1 MARSAGRKRPVIKDV
16 AKLAGVSAPTVSRFL
31 NGTAGITEEKRRR
44 IAQAIEELGYEPSV
58 AARALSNREMDIVT
72 VFASKPDEVS
82 TSATNHGVEAAARMQ
97 RFLLNIVSL
106 DESDMGSVEARV
118 RMGLSVRPA
127 GVIVYEYGW
136 AGVEA
141 LKRLP
146 KDIPAVVVGGG
157 FGDGDYQV
165 INAER
170 DGGRWMT
177 MHLLDLGHKNV
188 FHVAWDQDAGDNS
201 RSNGWRDALA
211 ERGVEAPEPILVP
224 FGDLGAAVALGRT
237 LGARKDVTA
246 IFAATDEIAIAVMKG
261 LREAGRRIPDDVSVV
276 GFDDMRF
283 DAMWEPA
290 LTSYTQNFHEMGERA
305 FRMLYGQ
312 IEAQR
317 TGQEPPPAQVE
328 VVQGRPR
335 LRASERTPLNPSK
348 NTSHGSR

>member
-16 AKLAGVSAPTVSRFL
+16 ARLAGVSAPTVSRFL
-31 NGTAGITEEKRRR
+31 NGTAGITEEKRRC

-72 VFASKPDEVS
+72 VLASKPDEVS

-211 ERGVEAPEPILVP
+211 ERGVEVPDPVLVP
-224 FGDLGAAVALGRT
+224 FADLDAAFTAGKT
-237 LGARKDVTA
+237 LGSRESVTA
-246 IFAATDEIAIAVMKG
+246 VFAATDEIAIAVMKG
-261 LREAGRRIPDDVSVV
+261 LREAGRKVPDDVSVV

-283 DAMWEPA
+283 DSMWEPA

-317 TGQEPPPAQVE
+317 AGLEPPPAQVE
-328 VVQGRPR
+328 VVQGRPC

-348 NTSHGSR
+348 NTSHRSR